1 MQSLGIDLS
10 TDPKKVWIC
19 EIDWAQSP
27 PQLVALDRATDLP
40 DPRLTDVPDGERPTV
55 RDEGGL
61 VAALVERLILFGPG
75 EDRVAGLDA
84 PFGWPV
90 AFVEAVSNWE
100 AGDLEGFRKRV
111 ELRLRATDRFVQA
124 ASGVT
129 PLSVSVDRI
138 GSTAMLCAEVLSR
151 FARRL
156 DEPRIDRA
164 RALGGLAE
172 VYPAA
177 ALRMWT
183 TDDGRPLPT
192 ASYKTHSIHR
202 EPLLH
207 ELAGLRFPPA
217 SPRFSRS
224 LHGAGYPE
232 SWYDD
237 YEPFVGGIEEDDGED
252 WRRPFDPDAATPQ
265 GSFQIDALGACGVA
279 VPPQFRQQLLDHDD
293 ALDAFLC
300 ALVARGITVGG
311 CLSIDRPVEASE
323 LFVKEPSP
331 ELSKTVL
338 ERAERARALQLEA
351 AESADAEGWIHV
363 PAAGPMRRSVG
374 LQAPSA
380 TTPAPAPGAHP
391 TTPPAPEAR
400 LAA

>member
-40 DPRLTDVPDGERPTV
+40 DPRLPGVDDAERPRV
-55 RDEGGL
+55 RDEAGL
-61 VAALVERLILFGPG
+61 VMALVERLIAFGPG
-75 EDRVAGLDA
+75 PGRVAGIDA

-90 AFVEAVSNWE
+90 AFVDAVSNWE
-100 AGDLEGFRKRV
+100 AGDLDGFRKRV

-156 DEPRIDRA
+156 DQPRIDRA

-183 TDDGRPLPT
+183 SDDRQPLSW
-192 ASYKTHSIHR
+192 AGYKSHPIQR
-202 EPLLH
+202 EPLLR
-207 ELAGLRFPPA
+207 EVAGLLFPPPY
-217 SPRFSRS
+217 SRFDARS
-224 LHGAGYPE
+224 SGMGYSDGWFE
-232 SWYDD
+232 D
-237 YEPFVGGIEEDDGED
+237 YEPFDDADDEEFEED
-252 WRRPFDPDAATPQ
+252 WRRPFSSPPAAPR
-265 GSFQIDALGACGVA
+265 GPFQREALGQAGVA
-279 VPPQFRQQLLDHDD
+279 IPPPFRQALLDHDD
-293 ALDAFLC
+293 ALDAFFC
-300 ALVARGITVGG
+300 ALISRGVAVEQ
-311 CLSIDRPVEASE
+311 CLSVDRPVDAES
-323 LFVKEPSP
+323 LFAKDRLAEPTKE
-331 ELSKTVL
+331 VL
-338 ERAERARALQLEA
+338 ERAERARGYQLEA
-351 AESADAEGWIHV
+351 AEAADAEGWIHI
-363 PAAGPMRRSVG
+363 PAAGPMRLSLGLDVG
-374 LQAPSA
+374 QSA
-380 TTPAPAPGAHP
+380 
-391 TTPPAPEAR
+391 
-400 LAA
+400 AA